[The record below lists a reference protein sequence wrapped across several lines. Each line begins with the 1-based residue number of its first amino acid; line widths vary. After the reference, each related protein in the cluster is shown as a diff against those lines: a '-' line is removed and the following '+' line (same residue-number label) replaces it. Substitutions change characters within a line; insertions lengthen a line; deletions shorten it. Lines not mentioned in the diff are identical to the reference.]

1 MSNAVVAV
9 HGAPTVAARFDDHE
23 RAWLAAMDDV
33 FVVKDYRDKAQ
44 AIVDYVRK
52 ARLGL
57 QAQNDAAERKLY
69 AEHRLGE
76 LTTEMDKNEGG
87 RPPENPSH
95 DVRGLEVPPT
105 YRDLGLEYM
114 QVSRW
119 QKVSG
124 ISEAFV
130 ATYVNRVRANVELLE
145 SGLKVGKDDPTEVTT
160 SGLVRAWQMAVHK
173 SSEEDEW
180 LTPPDIIARTLQVL
194 GAIDL
199 DPCSNTF
206 GDPNV
211 PAAVRFVEG
220 DDGLGRTW
228 LGRVYMNPPYGA
240 TIAAWTTKLASE
252 HAAGNVTEAIA
263 LVPART
269 DTEWWVAMRDT
280 AICFVRGRLKFS
292 GAANSAP
299 FPSAVAYFG
308 ERRDDFAAAFGEIGD
323 IWTRLDDERR

>member
-9 HGAPTVAARFDDHE
+9 HGAPTVAARFDDQE

-44 AIVDYVRK
+44 AIVDYARK

-76 LTTEMDKNEGG
+76 LTTAMPKH
-87 RPPENPSH
+87 PPGPESRDPLH
-95 DVRGLEVPPT
+95 DERDLSVPPT
-105 YRDLGLEYM
+105 YKDLGLDYV
-114 QVSRW
+114 QVHRW

-130 ATYVNRVRANVELLE
+130 ATYVNRVRANVELME
-145 SGLKVGKDDPTEVTT
+145 SGLKVGKDDPIEVTT
-160 SGLVRAWQMAVHK
+160 SGLVRAWQMEVHK

-180 LTPPDIIARTLQVL
+180 LTPPDIIARTLHVL
-194 GAIDL
+194 GEIDL

-211 PAAVRFVEG
+211 PAATRWVEG
-220 DDGLGRTW
+220 DDGLGRAW
-228 LGRVYMNPPYGA
+228 RGRVYMNPPYGA
-240 TIAAWTTKLASE
+240 TIAAWTAKLSSE
-252 HAAGNVTEAIA
+252 HAAGNVVEAIA

-269 DTEWWVAMRDT
+269 DTKWWGALRDT

-308 ERRDDFAAAFGEIGD
+308 ERRDDFADAFGEVGD
-323 IWTRLDDERR
+323 IWTRLEA